1 MKKWLIP
8 VKGFFYYSCLSVK
21 LLWKKSRQLLLL
33 KILAIIVSAVQVFPG
48 MYLLKF
54 SVDMLT
60 KKAELRAYLIMVLVL
75 TVSMAA
81 ISLFKTILDNR
92 LRYLNDKMKLQLH
105 LDLAD
110 ICLHMDYQ
118 DLENKEKMKQ
128 KDFAQKVINGNGLE
142 LFVQSIGEIISGI
155 LILSTVVYILS
166 KVSMLILIPIGIS
179 LLINILYNYRNA
191 KTGYIDTWDT
201 VEYKRKNAY
210 IQQACRDFSFAK
222 EIRLFHLKESLK
234 KRMDEVDSLLFRLQE
249 GRRKENRFLMVCFQL
264 SDFVMEAA
272 IYLYLGWLVIGAK
285 TLALGD
291 FTLYAAALR
300 QVRDSLNNLLET
312 LTEYAVN
319 TQYLKDFFAF
329 MGNSTGQE
337 SQYPKRK
344 TIPWTDGLN
353 ADGNKSREG
362 FKSLQFENVSYH
374 YPNSDKFVLRHINI
388 TISKGDSVMIVGENG
403 AGKSTFVKLCCGLY
417 KPTEGRILYNGRDIS
432 EFDHEEYMSYFSV
445 VFQDYRL
452 FAASI
457 KQNIASMEETID
469 DTRVSHA
476 LSQVG
481 LDGKISAFGKKTN
494 TQLYRIFDREGVE
507 LSGGEMQRLAIARA
521 IYKDSDLMILDE
533 PLSALDAYNEYKI
546 YETFREMAS
555 ERTVLFISHR
565 LSSVKFTNK
574 IVVLEQGEIIGEG
587 SHEELMAHCALY
599 AQLYDMQS
607 KLYLEGKQNLHQEA
621 KNDEK

>member
-1 MKKWLIP
+1 MKKWMIP
-8 VKGFFYYSCLSVK
+8 VKEFFYYACLSVK
-21 LLWKKSRQLLLL
+21 LLWKKSRQFLLF
-33 KILAIIVSAVQVFPG
+33 KILAIIMSAVLVFPG

-60 KKAELRAYLIMVLVL
+60 KKTELRAYLIMVLIL
-75 TVSMAA
+75 TASMAA
-81 ISLFKTILDNR
+81 LSLLKTILNNR

-128 KDFAQKVINGNGLE
+128 KEFAQKVINGNGLE

-201 VEYKRKNAY
+201 VEYNRKNDY
-210 IQQACRDFSFAK
+210 IQQVCRDFSFAK

-234 KRMDEVDSLLFRLQE
+234 KRMDDVDGLLFHLQE
-249 GRRKENRFLMVCFQL
+249 GRRKENRFLMVCFQF
-264 SDFVMEAA
+264 SDVVMEAA

-285 TLALGD
+285 TIALGN

-300 QVRDSLNNLLET
+300 QVRDSLNHLLET

-319 TQYLKDFFAF
+319 TQYLKDFFVF
-329 MGNSTGQE
+329 MENSTGQA
-337 SQYPKRK
+337 SQGPKGII
-344 TIPWTDGLN
+344 IPWTYGPT
-353 ADGNKSREG
+353 ACGNKRREK
-362 FKSLQFENVSYH
+362 FRSLQFENVSYH

-417 KPTEGRILYNGRDIS
+417 KPTEGRILYNGKDIS

-445 VFQDYRL
+445 VFQDYKL
-452 FAASI
+452 FAANI

-481 LDGKISAFGKKTN
+481 LDGKISTFGKKTD
-494 TQLYRIFDREGVE
+494 TQLFRIFDKEGVE
-507 LSGGEMQRLAIARA
+507 LSGGEMQRMAIARA
-521 IYKDSDLMILDE
+521 IYKESDLMIFDE

-546 YETFREMAS
+546 YEAFREMAS

-574 IVVLEQGEIIGEG
+574 IVVFEQGEIIGKG
-587 SHEELMAHCALY
+587 SHEELMKHCGLY

-607 KLYLEGKQNLHQEA
+607 KLYLEGKQNLYQEA
-621 KNDEK
+621 GNDEK

>member
-1 MKKWLIP
+1 MKKWMIP
-8 VKGFFYYSCLSVK
+8 VKEFFYYSCLSVK
-21 LLWKKSRQLLLL
+21 LLWKKSRQLLLFE
-33 KILAIIVSAVQVFPG
+33 ILSIIVSAVQVFPG

-54 SVDMLT
+54 SVNMLT
-60 KKAELRAYLIMVLVL
+60 KKAELRAYLIMVLIL
-75 TVSMAA
+75 TVAMAVL
-81 ISLFKTILDNR
+81 SLFKTILNNR

-105 LDLAD
+105 LDVAD
-110 ICLHMDYQ
+110 ICLHVDYQ

-128 KDFAQKVINGNGLE
+128 KEFAQKVINGNDLE
-142 LFVQSIGEIISGI
+142 IFVQSIGEIISGI

-210 IQQACRDFSFAK
+210 IQQVCRDFSFAK

-234 KRMDEVDSLLFRLQE
+234 KRMDDVDSLLFHLQE
-249 GRRKENRFLMVCFQL
+249 GLRKENRFLMVCFQF
-264 SDFVMEAA
+264 SDVVMEAA

-285 TLALGD
+285 TIAVGN

-300 QVRDSLNNLLET
+300 QVRDSLNQLLET

-319 TQYLKDFFAF
+319 TQYLKEFFTF
-329 MGNSTGQE
+329 MGNSTE
-337 SQYPKRK
+337 PAACR
-344 TIPWTDGLN
+344 
-353 ADGNKSREG
+353 NKSREE
-362 FKSLQFENVSYH
+362 FRSLQFENVSYH
-374 YPNSDKFVLRHINI
+374 YPNSDKYVLRHINI

-417 KPTEGRILYNGRDIS
+417 KPTEGRILYNDRDIN

-469 DTRVSHA
+469 DMRVSHA

-481 LDGKISAFGKKTN
+481 LDGKISAFGKKTD
-494 TQLYRIFDREGVE
+494 TQLYRIFDKEGVE

-521 IYKDSDLMILDE
+521 IYKESDLMILDE

-546 YETFREMAS
+546 YEAFREMAS
-555 ERTVLFISHR
+555 KRTVLFISHR

-574 IVVLEQGEIIGEG
+574 IVVFEQGEIIGEG

-607 KLYLEGKQNLHQEA
+607 KLYLEGKQNLYQEA
-621 KNDEK
+621 ENDEK